1 MQKIAKLSLTV
12 LTGLVLSAC
21 GSSGGGDNNDL
32 SNTAVNVPVADNM
45 PQPTTP
51 SQPNNPSNDNNR
63 TYTPV
68 LGNMPSNSSTG
79 TVLVI
84 SNQDDDVLEKRVE
97 LHNSNTELLNVE
109 DTEIRVGYKSSGIY
123 AGTWLDMGLLSACC
137 DKYSA
142 VRFGVLDSY
151 GPEVDSYMF
160 YNGSPTASMPTSGTA
175 TYTGHA
181 IIAGNTKQFDEHDW
195 LKGTSQFNVDF
206 GSKKLNGSLNIDT
219 LDAVNITADIS
230 GNSFAGAANSNSF
243 PTKANVEGK
252 FYGENA
258 KELGGMIRD
267 VSNIGS
273 DTSWGAV
280 FGASQ

>member
-1 MQKIAKLSLTV
+1 M
-12 LTGLVLSAC
+12 
-21 GSSGGGDNNDL
+21 
-32 SNTAVNVPVADNM
+32 
-45 PQPTTP
+45 
-51 SQPNNPSNDNNR
+51 
-63 TYTPV
+63 
-68 LGNMPSNSSTG
+68 
-79 TVLVI
+79 I

-109 DTEIRVGYKSSGIY
+109 DTEIRVGYKSSG
-123 AGTWLDMGLLSACC
+123 
-137 DKYSA
+137 
-142 VRFGVLDSY
+142 
-151 GPEVDSYMF
+151 
-160 YNGSPTASMPTSGTA
+160 
-175 TYTGHA
+175 
-181 IIAGNTKQFDEHDW
+181 
-195 LKGTSQFNVDF
+195 
-206 GSKKLNGSLNIDT
+206 
-219 LDAVNITADIS
+219 IS